1 MNLDPQQKAA
11 VETQSRRALVV
22 AGAGSG
28 KTRVLTERIAH
39 LIEHEHVSPYEIL
52 CWTFT
57 RKAASEMRARLVD
70 RIGVQAHRITMGTMH
85 AVALQMLRR
94 FGELAGYK
102 PANLTVYGAWEE
114 EFLLKEVAREIG
126 FLKKSWKVP
135 KKDVDR
141 AFSDYY
147 ERGIEP
153 GADDPCR
160 LLFTHFLTRCGEN
173 NALTYGGLLI
183 ALKRLIPAITTY
195 LRIRHILVDEV
206 QDIDPLQWSIIN
218 DMCSAFSATLFV
230 VGDVDQSCYSF
241 RGAVPEYLVAHQ
253 REFDVFHLETNYRSY
268 TEIVEASN
276 RLIRHNAQRIYKTM
290 RAARGDKGSVE
301 IWPDCDSAKL
311 AEISIFTNPEAVKNT
326 AILARVHALL
336 KKLSDELTDLGV
348 PHTYVGRKSAL
359 TNSEEFR
366 RYHAFLK
373 LFANPYDNFSF
384 LLITDLM
391 GLDATDYAMVRVR
404 AVTFQYGMSHFQA
417 WKKAVHRDAWEEFFR
432 DTDRDPP
439 AILLR
444 LEELLGDQFP
454 LYYEAQRFAME
465 WFAANP
471 GSTVKDYL
479 DWLATYDLQDELS
492 DQQDEG
498 LVLSTIHGAKGLEW
512 PTVIVAGCNEG
523 ILPSKQAIAAD
534 EIEEERRLMYVA
546 MTRAMD
552 HLVIAVRPECTEKE
566 GRVYKSPA
574 SRFVVEL
581 EKEGVEWRQQQMTH
595 TSAGETA

>member
-1 MNLDPQQKAA
+1 MINLDPQQLAA
-11 VETQSRRALVV
+11 VTTKSSRALVV

-39 LIEHEHVSPYEIL
+39 LIEQEHASPYEIL

-57 RKAASEMRARLVD
+57 RKAAGEMRERLVN
-70 RIGVQAHRITMGTMH
+70 RIGVQAHQITMGTMH
-85 AVALQMLRR
+85 AVALQMVRR

-102 PANLTVYGAWEE
+102 PASLTVYGAWEE
-114 EFLLKEVAREIG
+114 DFLLKEVAREIG

-183 ALKRLIPAITTY
+183 VLKRLIPAITTY

-218 DMCSAFSATLFV
+218 DTCSAFSATLFV
-230 VGDVDQSCYSF
+230 VGDVDQSIYSF

-276 RLIRHNAQRIYKTM
+276 RLIRHNAQRIDKTM
-290 RAARGDKGSVE
+290 RAARASGGPSRVIVEKGL
-301 IWPDCDSAKL
+301 DSAAL
-311 AEISIFTNPEAVKNT
+311 SDLLTQHIGESIVV
-326 AILARVHALL
+326 LARVHALL
-336 KKLSDELTDLGV
+336 KKLSNELTDRGV

-366 RYHAFLK
+366 RYHAFLT

-384 LLITDLM
+384 LLVKDLM
-391 GLDATDYAMVRVR
+391 GLDATDYAMVRVK
-404 AVTFQYGMSHFQA
+404 AVTFKYGMSHFQA
-417 WKKAVHRDAWEEFFR
+417 WKAVHRDAWEEFFR

-546 MTRAMD
+546 MTRARD

-581 EKEGVEWRQQQMTH
+581 EEAQ
-595 TSAGETA
+595 

>member
-1 MNLDPQQKAA
+1 
-11 VETQSRRALVV
+11 
-22 AGAGSG
+22 
-28 KTRVLTERIAH
+28 
-39 LIEHEHVSPYEIL
+39 
-52 CWTFT
+52 
-57 RKAASEMRARLVD
+57 
-70 RIGVQAHRITMGTMH
+70 MGTMH
-85 AVALQMLRR
+85 AVALQMVRR

-102 PANLTVYGAWEE
+102 PASLTVYGAWEE
-114 EFLLKEVAREIG
+114 DFLLKEVARDIG

-230 VGDVDQSCYSF
+230 VGDVDQSIYSF
-241 RGAVPEYLVAHQ
+241 RGAVPEYLVDHQ
-253 REFDVFHLETNYRSY
+253 SDFDVYHLETNYRSY

-276 RLIRHNAQRIYKTM
+276 RLIRHNAQRIDKTM
-290 RAARGDKGSVE
+290 RAARASGGPSRVIVEKGL
-301 IWPDCDSAKL
+301 DSAAL
-311 AEISIFTNPEAVKNT
+311 SDLLTQHIGESIVV
-326 AILARVHALL
+326 LARVHALL
-336 KKLSDELTDLGV
+336 KKLSNELTDRGV

-391 GLDATDYAMVRVR
+391 GLDATDYAMVRVK
-404 AVTFQYGMSHFQA
+404 AVTFKYGMSHFQA
-417 WKKAVHRDAWEEFFR
+417 WKAVHRDAWEEFFR

-546 MTRAMD
+546 MTRARD

-581 EKEGVEWRQQQMTH
+581 EE
-595 TSAGETA
+595 AP

>member
-160 LLFTHFLTRCGEN
+160 PLFTHFLTRCVEN

-230 VGDVDQSCYSF
+230 VGDVDQSIYSF

-290 RAARGDKGSVE
+290 RAARASGGPSRVIVEKGL
-301 IWPDCDSAKL
+301 DSAAL
-311 AEISIFTNPEAVKNT
+311 SDLLTQHIGESIVV
-326 AILARVHALL
+326 LARVHALL
-336 KKLSDELTDLGV
+336 KKLSNELTDRGV

-359 TNSEEFR
+359 TNSEKFL

-384 LLITDLM
+384 LLVKDLI
-391 GLDATDYAMVRVR
+391 GLDATDYSLIRVK
-404 AVTFQYGMSHFQA
+404 AVTFEYGMSHFQA
-417 WKKAVHRDAWEEFFR
+417 WKAVHRDAWEEFFR

-444 LEELLGDQFP
+444 LGELLGDPLP

-546 MTRAMD
+546 MTRARD

-581 EKEGVEWRQQQMTH
+581 EEAQ
-595 TSAGETA
+595 

>member
-1 MNLDPQQKAA
+1 MINLDPQQLAA
-11 VETQSRRALVV
+11 VTTKSSRALVV

-39 LIEHEHVSPYEIL
+39 LIEQEHASPYEIL

-57 RKAASEMRARLVD
+57 RKAAGEMRERLVN
-70 RIGVQAHRITMGTMH
+70 RIGVQAHQITMGTMH
-85 AVALQMLRR
+85 AVALQMVRR

-102 PANLTVYGAWEE
+102 PASLTVYGAWEE
-114 EFLLKEVAREIG
+114 DFLLKEVAREIG

-160 LLFTHFLTRCGEN
+160 PLFTHFLTRCVEN

-230 VGDVDQSCYSF
+230 VGDVDQSIYSF

-253 REFDVFHLETNYRSY
+253 REFDIFHLETNYRSIP
-268 TEIVEASN
+268 EIVEASN
-276 RLIRHNAQRIYKTM
+276 RLIRHNAQRIDKTM
-290 RAARGDKGSVE
+290 RAARASGGPSRVIVEKGL
-301 IWPDCDSAKL
+301 DSAAL
-311 AEISIFTNPEAVKNT
+311 SDLLTQHIGESIVV
-326 AILARVHALL
+326 LARVHALL
-336 KKLSDELTDLGV
+336 KKLSNELTDRGV

-359 TNSEEFR
+359 TNSEKFL

-384 LLITDLM
+384 LLVKDLI
-391 GLDATDYAMVRVR
+391 GLDATDYSLIRVK
-404 AVTFQYGMSHFQA
+404 AVTFEYGMSHFQA
-417 WKKAVHRDAWEEFFR
+417 WKAVHRDTWEEFFR

-444 LEELLGDQFP
+444 LGELLGDPLP

-512 PTVIVAGCNEG
+512 PAVIVAGANEG

-546 MTRAMD
+546 MTRARD

-581 EKEGVEWRQQQMTH
+581 EGTQ
-595 TSAGETA
+595 

>member
-1 MNLDPQQKAA
+1 MINLDPQQLAA
-11 VETQSRRALVV
+11 VTTKSSRALVV

-39 LIEHEHVSPYEIL
+39 LIEQEHASPYEIL

-57 RKAASEMRARLVD
+57 RKAAGEMRERLVN
-70 RIGVQAHRITMGTMH
+70 RIGVQAHQITMGTMH
-85 AVALQMLRR
+85 AVALQMVRR

-102 PANLTVYGAWEE
+102 PASLTVYGAWEE
-114 EFLLKEVAREIG
+114 DFLLKEVAREIG

-183 ALKRLIPAITTY
+183 VLKRLIPAITTY

-218 DMCSAFSATLFV
+218 DTCSAFSATLFV
-230 VGDVDQSCYSF
+230 VGDVDQSIYSF

-276 RLIRHNAQRIYKTM
+276 RLIRHNAQRIDKTM
-290 RAARGDKGSVE
+290 RAARASGGPSRVIVEKGL
-301 IWPDCDSAKL
+301 DSAAL
-311 AEISIFTNPEAVKNT
+311 SDLLTQHIGESIVV
-326 AILARVHALL
+326 LARVHALL
-336 KKLSDELTDLGV
+336 KKLSNELTDRGV
-348 PHTYVGRKSAL
+348 PHTYVSRKSAL

-384 LLITDLM
+384 LLVKDLI
-391 GLDATDYAMVRVR
+391 GLDATDYAMVRVK

-417 WKKAVHRDAWEEFFR
+417 WKAVHRDAWEEFFR

-546 MTRAMD
+546 MTRARD

-581 EKEGVEWRQQQMTH
+581 EEAQ
-595 TSAGETA
+595 

>member
-1 MNLDPQQKAA
+1 MINLDPQQLAA
-11 VETQSRRALVV
+11 VTTKSRRALVV

-39 LIEHEHVSPYEIL
+39 LIEQEHASPYEIL

-57 RKAASEMRARLVD
+57 RKAAGEMRERLVN
-70 RIGVQAHRITMGTMH
+70 RIGVQAHQITMGTMH
-85 AVALQMLRR
+85 AVALQMVRR

-102 PANLTVYGAWEE
+102 PASLTVYGAWEE
-114 EFLLKEVAREIG
+114 DFLLKEVAREIG

-276 RLIRHNAQRIYKTM
+276 RLIRHNAQRIDKTM
-290 RAARGDKGSVE
+290 RAARASGGPSRVIVEKGL
-301 IWPDCDSAKL
+301 DSAAL
-311 AEISIFTNPEAVKNT
+311 SDLLTQHIGESIVV
-326 AILARVHALL
+326 LARVHALL
-336 KKLSDELTDLGV
+336 KKLSNELTDRGV

-391 GLDATDYAMVRVR
+391 GLDATDYAMVRVK
-404 AVTFQYGMSHFQA
+404 AVTFKYGMSHFQA
-417 WKKAVHRDAWEEFFR
+417 WKAVHRDAWAEFFR

-546 MTRAMD
+546 MTRARD
-552 HLVIAVRPECTEKE
+552 HLVIAVRPECVETGYRIVE
-566 GRVYKSPA
+566 SPA
-574 SRFVVEL
+574 SRFVAEL
-581 EKEGVEWRQQQMTH
+581 EGAQ
-595 TSAGETA
+595 